1 MSLKSITDKIVN
13 LDEIILEEANARR
26 TAKQLA
32 KRINILG
39 TSYYVL
45 EDGRLTTEDGKILAQ
60 GIIQHMIIANEARIM
75 TQLSVRGALTFGSTL
90 VGGLAIVYGAGVTV
104 SYLIDPENGVK
115 NFHEFLH
122 LTRDNPSIGVTVGIT
137 SGVIVGQH
145 IVDEAP
151 KVIDATEQAIGQTL
165 ATNPAWQFF
174 EPYIED
180 ALLGLFLGERE
191 PRF

>member
-1 MSLKSITDKIVN
+1 MSLKSLTDRIVN
-13 LDEIILEEANARR
+13 LDEIILEEVNARK

-45 EDGRLTTEDGKILAQ
+45 EDGRITTEDGKILAQ
-60 GIIQHMIIANEARIM
+60 GIIQHLVIANEARLM
-75 TQLSVRGALTFGSTL
+75 TQLSIRGALAFGSSL
-90 VGGLAIVYGAGVTV
+90 VGGLAVVYGAGVTV
-104 SYLIDPENGVK
+104 SYLIDPEDGVK

-122 LTRDNPSIGVTVGIT
+122 LTRDNPSIGANVGII

-151 KVIDATEQAIGQTL
+151 KIMDATEQAIGQHM

-174 EPYIED
+174 EPYIRN
-180 ALLGLFLGERE
+180 GLMGIFLGE
-191 PRF
+191 